1 MEKIG
6 FKILHTFF
14 GLEPSLLKQ
23 EKLYN
28 SKSNWIYIFFAIAFA
43 LFLYSILYL
52 TIKQISYEQ
61 KWYLLALFCI
71 VPFFTFYSLISFSF
85 IGWRYSKSRGN
96 KVAEIF
102 ALILRSSIQLIV
114 FTILSV
120 LSTVLL
126 YEDLGKQ
133 QIDERKKGLIE
144 AYVKLNNQKKQE
156 TLRPFENS
164 LLKIQNNLDINL
176 VESKQSGLRL
186 VEKQYYN
193 NQINIFSFK
202 IDSIKELISIT
213 EEKLELEANK
223 SLAKINSDLE
233 QNNFFF
239 IKLIKALEDNRFYII
254 SASYILF
261 LLVFNTAFYK
271 RFLSK
276 SSDYFN
282 LDIMLQERL
291 IEQESTP
298 VINHTKSYLKSKFNY
313 NYKPPLSQSEIQE
326 LIEKRRIFKNK
337 ETLIEKLKS
346 VD

>member
-28 SKSNWIYIFFAIAFA
+28 SKSNSIYIFFAIAFA
-43 LFLYSILYL
+43 LLLYCILYL
-52 TIKQISYEQ
+52 TIKEIAYEQ
-61 KWYLLALFCI
+61 QWYLVALFCI
-71 VPFFTFYSLISFSF
+71 IPFFAFYSLITFSF

-96 KVAEIF
+96 KAAEVF
-102 ALILRSSIQLIV
+102 TLILRSSIQLIV
-114 FTILSV
+114 FLMLSV

-126 YEDLGKQ
+126 YEDLGKE
-133 QIDERKKGLIE
+133 QINERKKGLIE
-144 AYVKLNNQKKQE
+144 SYIKLNDQKKQE

-164 LLKIQNNLDINL
+164 LVKVQNNLDINL

-193 NQINIFSFK
+193 NQIK
-202 IDSIKELISIT
+202 ILSLKRDSIKELIST
-213 EEKLELEANK
+213 TKERLELKANK
-223 SLAKINSDLE
+223 LLAEINSDLE

-282 LDIMLQERL
+282 LDILLQERL

-313 NYKPPLSQSEIQE
+313 NYKPPLSKSEIQE
-326 LIEKRRIFKNK
+326 LIEKKRIFKNK
-337 ETLIEKLKS
+337 ENLIEKLKS